1 MPTYTT
7 RTFLDIV
14 NRLSPSVPGCPTPV
28 IEQYVRDAAIE
39 SCERTLAWRYEQPR
53 IRLVPGAHDY
63 AYEAPD
69 DSEVHAFLTAT
80 VNGNSLKPL
89 TIEQLYDIYPK
100 WPNQDANERAEP
112 RYITQLD
119 PDNFSVAPIP
129 DDSKTYDVRMI
140 VCLKPLRT
148 ATKMDKKFL
157 DELENVI
164 MHGALQHL
172 LVLPDRT
179 WSDRELASY
188 HARQFAFKLSER
200 RARTNLGAAKASMRV
215 QAQKFA

>member
-39 SCERTLAWRYEQPR
+39 ACERTLAWRYEQPR

-69 DSEVHAFLTAT
+69 DSEVHAFVTAT

-89 TIEQLYDIYPK
+89 TLEQLYDIYPK
-100 WPNQDANERAEP
+100 CPNQDANERAEP

-119 PDNFSVAPIP
+119 PDNFSVAQIP

-140 VCLKPLRT
+140 VCL
-148 ATKMDKKFL
+148 
-157 DELENVI
+157 
-164 MHGALQHL
+164 
-172 LVLPDRT
+172 
-179 WSDRELASY
+179 
-188 HARQFAFKLSER
+188 
-200 RARTNLGAAKASMRV
+200 
-215 QAQKFA
+215 

>member
-1 MPTYTT
+1 MPIYTN

-28 IEQYVRDAAIE
+28 VEQYVRDAAIE
-39 SCERTLAWRYEQPR
+39 ACERTLAWRYEQPA
-53 IRLVPGAHDY
+53 IRLVPGAYDY
-63 AYEAPD
+63 AYDTPD
-69 DSEVHAFLTAT
+69 DAEVHAFITAT
-80 VNGNSLKPL
+80 INGKQLTPV
-89 TIEQLYDIYPK
+89 TIEQLYDLYPT
-100 WPNQDANERAEP
+100 WPNQSSNEYAEP

-119 PDNFSVAPIP
+119 PDNFSVAPLP
-129 DDSKTYDVRMI
+129 DSTQNYDVRMI

-188 HARQFAFKLSER
+188 HAKQFAFKLSER
-200 RARTNLGAAKASMRV
+200 RARTNIGASKSSVRV

>member
-39 SCERTLAWRYEQPR
+39 ACERTLAWRYEQPK

-63 AYEAPD
+63 AYETPD
-69 DSEVHAFLTAT
+69 DAEVHAFLTAT
-80 VNGNSLKPL
+80 VNGRVLKPI

-100 WPNQDANERAEP
+100 WPNQAANERAEP
-112 RYITQLD
+112 CYITQLD

-129 DDSKTYDVRMI
+129 DSNTTYDVRMI

-179 WSDRELASY
+179 FSDRELASY
-188 HARQFAFKLSER
+188 HAKQFAFKLSER

>member
-1 MPTYTT
+1 MPTYST

-39 SCERTLAWRYEQPR
+39 ACERTLAWRYEQPK
-53 IRLVPGAHDY
+53 IRLVPGAYDY

-69 DSEVHAFLTAT
+69 DAEVHAVVTAT
-80 VNGNSLKPL
+80 VNGDVLKPITL
-89 TIEQLYDIYPK
+89 EQLYDIYPK
-100 WPNQDANERAEP
+100 WPSQDTNERAQP
-112 RYITQLD
+112 CYITQLD

-129 DDSKTYDVRMI
+129 DDSKTYDARMI

-200 RARTNLGAAKASMRV
+200 RARTNLGTSKASMRV

>member
-39 SCERTLAWRYEQPR
+39 ACERTLAWRYEQPK

-63 AYEAPD
+63 AYEGPD
-69 DSEVHAFLTAT
+69 DAEIHAFLTAT
-80 VNGNSLKPL
+80 VNGRALKPITL
-89 TIEQLYDIYPK
+89 EQLYDIYPK
-100 WPNQDANERAEP
+100 WPDQSVNERAEP
-112 RYITQLD
+112 MYVTQLD

-129 DDSKTYDVRMI
+129 DNSTTYDVRMI

-188 HARQFAFKLSER
+188 HAKQFAFKLSER

>member
-1 MPTYTT
+1 M
-7 RTFLDIV
+7 
-14 NRLSPSVPGCPTPV
+14 PGCPTPV

-39 SCERTLAWRYEQPR
+39 ACERTLAWRYEQPS
-53 IRLVPGAHDY
+53 IRLVPGAYDY
-63 AYEAPD
+63 AYETPN

-80 VNGNSLKPL
+80 VNGKMLKPI

-100 WPNQDANERAEP
+100 WPNQAVNERAEP
-112 RYITQLD
+112 MYKTQFD

-129 DDSKTYDVRMI
+129 DNSTTYDVRMI
-140 VCLKPLRT
+140 VLSKSLYGT

-172 LVLPDRT
+172 
-179 WSDRELASY
+179 
-188 HARQFAFKLSER
+188 
-200 RARTNLGAAKASMRV
+200 
-215 QAQKFA
+215 

>member
-1 MPTYTT
+1 
-7 RTFLDIV
+7 
-14 NRLSPSVPGCPTPV
+14 
-28 IEQYVRDAAIE
+28 
-39 SCERTLAWRYEQPR
+39 
-53 IRLVPGAHDY
+53 
-63 AYEAPD
+63 
-69 DSEVHAFLTAT
+69 
-80 VNGNSLKPL
+80 
-89 TIEQLYDIYPK
+89 
-100 WPNQDANERAEP
+100 
-112 RYITQLD
+112 
-119 PDNFSVAPIP
+119 
-129 DDSKTYDVRMI
+129 MI

-188 HARQFAFKLSER
+188 HAKQFAFKLSER
-200 RARTNLGAAKASMRV
+200 RARTNIGASKSSVRV

>member
-1 MPTYTT
+1 MPVYTT

-39 SCERTLAWRYEQPR
+39 ACERTLAWRYEQPAV
-53 IRLVPGAHDY
+53 RLVPGAHDY
-63 AYEAPD
+63 EYDTPD
-69 DSEVHAFLTAT
+69 DAEVHAFLTAT
-80 VNGNSLKPL
+80 VNGKQL
-89 TIEQLYDIYPK
+89 TPVTLEHLYDLYPK
-100 WPNQDANERAEP
+100 WPNQDVNERSEP

-119 PDNFSVAPIP
+119 PDNFSVAPVP
-129 DDSKTYDVRMI
+129 DNATTYDVRMI

-179 WSDRELASY
+179 FSDRELASY
-188 HARQFAFKLSER
+188 HAKQFAFKLSER

>member
-1 MPTYTT
+1 
-7 RTFLDIV
+7 
-14 NRLSPSVPGCPTPV
+14 
-28 IEQYVRDAAIE
+28 
-39 SCERTLAWRYEQPR
+39 
-53 IRLVPGAHDY
+53 
-63 AYEAPD
+63 
-69 DSEVHAFLTAT
+69 
-80 VNGNSLKPL
+80 
-89 TIEQLYDIYPK
+89 LYDLYPT
-100 WPNQDANERAEP
+100 WPNQSANEYAEP

-119 PDNFSVAPIP
+119 PDNFSVAPLP
-129 DDSKTYDVRMI
+129 DSTQNYDVRMI

-188 HARQFAFKLSER
+188 HAKQFAFKLSER
-200 RARTNLGAAKASMRV
+200 RARTNIGASKSSVRV